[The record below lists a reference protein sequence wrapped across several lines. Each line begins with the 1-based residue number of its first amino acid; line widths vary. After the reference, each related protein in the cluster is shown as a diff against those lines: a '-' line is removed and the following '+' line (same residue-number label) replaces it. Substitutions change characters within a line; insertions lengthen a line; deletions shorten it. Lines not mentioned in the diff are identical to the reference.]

1 MSNDKG
7 EIMENY
13 IAPSLLAADCTK
25 IGEEIARIEATGV
38 NYLHIDVM
46 DGNFV
51 PNITFGPDFVARIRR
66 ESMLIFDVH
75 LMIANPLDFIDKYIK
90 AGADIVTFHCEA
102 TDKPEEV
109 LRYIREREMKAGIAV
124 SPDTPIEK
132 VLPLVKKGLCDM
144 VVVMTVYP
152 GFGGQKLMP
161 EMLDK
166 VRVLRRFIDS
176 NDLDVDIEVDGG
188 INAENVS
195 MCSAAGA
202 NVFVA
207 GTAIFGS
214 KKANMVVRAMREA
227 VKDTPFQ
234 G

>member
-1 MSNDKG
+1 
-7 EIMENY
+7 
-13 IAPSLLAADCTK
+13 
-25 IGEEIARIEATGV
+25 
-38 NYLHIDVM
+38 
-46 DGNFV
+46 
-51 PNITFGPDFVARIRR
+51 
-66 ESMLIFDVH
+66 
-75 LMIANPLDFIDKYIK
+75 
-90 AGADIVTFHCEA
+90 
-102 TDKPEEV
+102 
-109 LRYIREREMKAGIAV
+109 
-124 SPDTPIEK
+124 
-132 VLPLVKKGLCDM
+132 M

-166 VRVLRRFIDS
+166 VRVLRRFIES

-214 KKANMVVRAMREA
+214 KKANTVVKAMREA

>member
-1 MSNDKG
+1 MQDKG
-7 EIMENY
+7 KISVSMMCVRLDLTMEYLKAFERNNVE
-13 IAPSLLAADCTK
+13 L
-25 IGEEIARIEATGV
+25 
-38 NYLHIDVM
+38 LHIDVM

-75 LMIANPLDFIDKYIK
+75 LMIAEPMDFIDKYIK
-90 AGADIVTFHCEA
+90 AGADIVTFHYEA

-109 LRYIREREMKAGIAV
+109 LRYIREREMRAGIAI
-124 SPDTPIEK
+124 SPDTPVEK
-132 VLPLVKKGLCDM
+132 ILPLLKKGLCNM
-144 VVVMTVYP
+144 VLVMTVYP

-166 VRVLRRFIDS
+166 VRVLRRFIES

-214 KKANMVVRAMREA
+214 KKANTVVKAMREA